1 MGVELEDGLVEEGL
15 SKWVTAP
22 TEQGISR
29 CVELV
34 LQIRQVHVALVVRD
48 VVLGNFMGRLIIEI
62 LKRVDLRGV
71 VEQILA
77 VLAAV
82 EIEGRRRFGLLA
94 CGLHSRLAQLVL
106 RSARYP
112 RHRDRAARGMFS
124 INSVRT
130 AEAFQGIGILP
141 NIVAL
146 NADFAPGANEV
157 VPDARAGVACADW
170 EWSDANRGR
179 RDICLDRRVQNAP
192 GRTSFG

>member
-1 MGVELEDGLVEEGL
+1 MWKPMEPACDGLRVGRREVVWGGREDTPGRNPDRHAIVVGVELEDGLVEEGL
-15 SKWVTAP
+15 SKWVTAL

-82 EIEGRRRFGLLA
+82 EIEGVVVSFGLLA
-94 CGLHSRLAQLVL
+94 VVYIAGSRNSFFVL
-106 RSARYP
+106 R
-112 RHRDRAARGMFS
+112 DILGIETGQLGGMFS

-130 AEAFQGIGILP
+130 AEAFQGIGILL

-157 VPDARAGVACADW
+157 V
-170 EWSDANRGR
+170 S
-179 RDICLDRRVQNAP
+179 
-192 GRTSFG
+192 

>member
-15 SKWVTAP
+15 SKWVTAL

-82 EIEGRRRFGLLA
+82 EIEGVVVSFGLLA
-94 CGLHSRLAQLVL
+94 VVYIAGSRNSFFVL
-106 RSARYP
+106 R
-112 RHRDRAARGMFS
+112 DILGIETGQLGGMFS

-157 VPDARAGVACADW
+157 V
-170 EWSDANRGR
+170 S
-179 RDICLDRRVQNAP
+179 
-192 GRTSFG
+192 